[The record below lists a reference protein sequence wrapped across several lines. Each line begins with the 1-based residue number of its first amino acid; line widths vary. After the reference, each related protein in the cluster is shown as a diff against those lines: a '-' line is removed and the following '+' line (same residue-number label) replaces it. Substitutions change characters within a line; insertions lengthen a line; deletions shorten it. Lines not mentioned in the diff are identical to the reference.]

1 MASKGRV
8 LVVDDVVDMA
18 ETVALDLE
26 AAGFEITV
34 ADSGAGAV
42 AMFQKEPADVV
53 VTDLR
58 MKGTDGLDVLE
69 AVKRVDPDVPVLLM
83 TAFGGVDSAVEAMR
97 RGAFHYL
104 TKPFELGAM
113 RALVERAYR
122 ERSLTRE
129 NALLRRNLRTNASAR
144 QILGGSP
151 AMQQLRALVERVAS
165 ASSPALISGET
176 GTGKELVAL
185 AIHADGPRGDRPF
198 VAINCAALPEQ
209 LLESELFGHARGA
222 FTGAAQARR
231 GLFVEADGGTLFL
244 DEIGDLPQPLQGKLL
259 RVLQSGE
266 VRPVGSEQVRT
277 VDVRCIAATHKDLG
291 QLVDKGLFRE
301 DLFFRLDVLRV
312 PVPALHERADDIPLL
327 VEHFLRR
334 SLDRAPR
341 SVLQGFE
348 PDALDYLMTYRWP
361 GNVRQLE
368 NVVERLVVTAQS
380 AFARLGD
387 VQKALGPGRDQD
399 PLGQLVQRPIT
410 LGELT
415 DRYIAAILQKV
426 GGSKQKAA
434 EVLGVDPSTL
444 YRREKTRE

>member
-1 MASKGRV
+1 MASKVRV

-18 ETVALDLE
+18 ETVAHDLE
-26 AAGFEITV
+26 EAGFETRV
-34 ADSGAGAV
+34 ADSGAAAV
-42 AMFQKEPADVV
+42 ALFQKEPADVV

-58 MKGTDGLDVLE
+58 MKSFDGLDVLE
-69 AVKRVDPDVPVLLM
+69 GVKRVDPDVPVLLM

-97 RGAFHYL
+97 RGAFHYV
-104 TKPFELGAM
+104 TKPFEL
-113 RALVERAYR
+113 RALRTLVERAAR
-122 ERSLTRE
+122 ERALARE
-129 NALLRRNLRTNASAR
+129 NAQLRRNLRTNLSAR
-144 QILGGSP
+144 QILGTSP
-151 AMQQLRALVERVAS
+151 PMQQLRALVERVAS

-198 VAINCAALPEQ
+198 VALNCAALPEH

-231 GLFVEADGGTLFL
+231 GLFVEAEGGTLFL
-244 DEIGDLPQPLQGKLL
+244 DEVGDLPPQLQGKLL

-266 VRPVGSEQVRT
+266 VRPVGSEAVRT

-291 QLVDKGLFRE
+291 QLVEQGLFRE

-312 PVPALHERADDIPLL
+312 PVPALYERREDIPLL

-334 SLDRAPR
+334 SLDRSPR
-341 SVLQGFE
+341 SALRGFE
-348 PDALDYLMTYRWP
+348 PDALELLMRHRWP

-368 NVVERLVVTAQS
+368 NFVERMVVTAPGP
-380 AFARLGD
+380 FARLAD
-387 VQKALGPGRDQD
+387 VEQALGPGRDED
-399 PLGQLVQRPIT
+399 PLSALVSRPMT
-410 LGELT
+410 LAEVT
-415 DRYIAAILQKV
+415 DRYIAGILRKV

-434 EVLGVDPSTL
+434 EILGVDPSTL
-444 YRREKTRE
+444 YRREKTRD